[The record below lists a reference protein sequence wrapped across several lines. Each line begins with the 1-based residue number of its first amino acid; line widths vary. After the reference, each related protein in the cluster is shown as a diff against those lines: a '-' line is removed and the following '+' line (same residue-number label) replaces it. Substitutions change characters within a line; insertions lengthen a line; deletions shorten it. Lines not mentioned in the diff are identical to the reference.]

1 MTLLEPNKTAPSPH
15 ARPTP
20 APPISYAGVASK
32 QATLIEPKRPNVS
45 SATSTNHTRSCQAI
59 SILVVND
66 TTRSINAKNSTK
78 DNNQEALATE
88 SAKMEYTTATNQKSK
103 GTLHNP
109 PPIANPTMPDKHIPR
124 NGLHEGQMSN
134 QEQLNENYNPK
145 QPMIR
150 TNYRSGYVAPN
161 NKSLYQDK
169 LRLAQQNKDLIHDLN
184 QENNNLNQE
193 NKRLIRRNKDLMQ
206 ERDVLAQQNSDLKH
220 RENDLES
227 KYNKKV
233 ESYKKLEKDYLD
245 LVRPILPTD
254 DDLSTI
260 YRRLTDIRVSIEN
273 LVQKARGIRSANLNR
288 NAAVYYFYNSGL
300 LEGFPIAAE
309 KLESYHL
316 DLYMESAVM
325 LTLINHIFYRPLE
338 CIFDQSQEF
347 KGIYRWVDARDS
359 KMATRW
365 RQQLCVLVS
374 QDTEMK
380 RKREEEVNRT
390 MAALSSLVSTVYSNV
405 DMSEKIKELCFNA
418 FDLSFAMLG
427 MEYMIYPVPTPLGT
441 PFNQE
446 TMVTPQKSNP
456 TGLVSMVIFPSFTD
470 KRDVFKIQ
478 PKVWCY

>member
-1 MTLLEPNKTAPSPH
+1 MTLLGPNKTAPSPH
-15 ARPTP
+15 ARSAP

-32 QATLIEPKRPNVS
+32 QATPLEPKRPNV
-45 SATSTNHTRSCQAI
+45 T
-59 SILVVND
+59 
-66 TTRSINAKNSTK
+66 KNSTK
-78 DNNQEALATE
+78 DNNQETLASG
-88 SAKMEYTTATNQKSK
+88 SATMEYTTATNQKSK
-103 GTLHNP
+103 RTLHNP
-109 PPIANPTMPDKHIPR
+109 PPKANSTMPDKPISK
-124 NGLHEGQMSN
+124 NSLHEGQMSS
-134 QEQLNENYNPK
+134 QEQLNENYNLK
-145 QPMIR
+145 QPMMR
-150 TNYRSGYVAPN
+150 MNYRPRHVAPN

-169 LRLAQQNKDLIHDLN
+169 LRLAQQNKVLIQENDDLN
-184 QENNNLNQE
+184 QENNNLIQE
-193 NKRLIRRNKDLMQ
+193 NERLIRLNNDIIRRNKDLMQ

-288 NAAVYYFYNSGL
+288 DAAVYYFYNSGL

-325 LTLINHIFYRPLE
+325 LTLIKHIFYRPLE

-347 KGIYRWVDARDS
+347 INIHRWVDARDS

-365 RQQLCVLVS
+365 RQQLCVLAF

-380 RKREEEVNRT
+380 RKREEVVNRT
-390 MAALSSLVSTVYSNV
+390 IAELSSLVSTVYSNV
-405 DMSEKIKELCFNA
+405 DMSEKIKELCFSS

-427 MEYMIYPVPTPLGT
+427 MEYMIYPVPTLLGT